1 MNTVSDDELIRNTA
15 LNGVFARG
23 LARIA
28 LVCAVVALA
37 ACNPGRLSR
46 EFDDDEVRDIGNS
59 HVNEAEASVDS
70 MSLSDVITVVNT
82 DPIEIASGNPNT
94 DPSVDPNLEPAAT
107 FPPGCRTVIN
117 GSTLDND
124 NDGVPDDVTFRFDAS
139 KCTRSFLGGTRTWNG
154 DIRIQDLKPS
164 VPDRSYQETLT
175 NLTRITDL
183 NFSTTKERRN
193 GTRSL
198 INFGGTALTKTHDI
212 ILNLNLP
219 GIQFDLYVRNR
230 LNLTF
235 TATGGTIQIGQPLP
249 AGSLSIQGSTEWARG
264 LQPLRGFTVNTLT
277 ALTYSPSCAS
287 QNNQSFT
294 AGELRLTRPSGVQI
308 NILFKPCGTPPE
320 FTQTP

>member
-1 MNTVSDDELIRNTA
+1 MNTVSDNKMIKNPV
-15 LNGVFARG
+15 LNGVLLRG
-23 LARIA
+23 LTQMI

-59 HVNEAEASVDS
+59 HVNEIEASVDS
-70 MSLSDVITVVNT
+70 MSLGDAVTVVNT
-82 DPIEIASGNPNT
+82 DPIEIASG
-94 DPSVDPNLEPAAT
+94 DPDLSVAAL
-107 FPPGCRTVIN
+107 PPGCRTVIV
-117 GSTLDND
+117 GSTTDTD
-124 NDGVPDDVTFRFDAS
+124 TDGVPDDVTFRFDAN
-139 KCTRSFLGGTRTWNG
+139 KCTRPFLGGTRTWNG
-154 DIRIQDLKPS
+154 DLRIQDLKPS

-175 NLTRITDL
+175 NLTRITQ
-183 NFSTTKERRN
+183 FVSTTTERRN

-198 INFGGTALTKTHDI
+198 INFGGTALTKTYDV

-219 GIQFDLYVRNR
+219 GIQFDLFVRNR

-264 LQPLRGFTVNTLT
+264 LQPLRSFTVSTST
-277 ALTYSPSCAS
+277 ALTYSPSCAN
-287 QNNQSFT
+287 QKNQSFT
-294 AGELRLTRPSGVQI
+294 AGELRLTRPSGTQI